1 VTQTYP
7 DVSQA
12 VRQRR
17 VKLITLAGLGSGTY
31 EVDVTVTDANTRRM
45 QMKREFQLQDR

>member
-1 VTQTYP
+1 MYA

-17 VKLITLAGLGSGTY
+17 VKLITLAGFGGGTY
-31 EVDVTVTDANTRRM
+31 EADVIVQDASGRRM